1 MRTIYAKILSWFLV
15 TLVVC
20 FAGFVG
26 TSIYLSRTFPGPGS
40 PMARMHEFVL
50 EQATAIHR
58 DKGPAALRAYLTQYS
73 ASMKTEYHMVDGAG
87 RDMATGEDRRVLLA
101 QASAPG
107 RRWMPFGGA
116 PPRGVMATPPN
127 NGAHRLVFMLP
138 PPSGQFSDI
147 LPYYLWIL
155 GAVALLAYLLA
166 SRFIKPL
173 QALVAAVERF
183 GRGDLSARL
192 GWKRR
197 DEFGE
202 LGTAF
207 DKMAERIDTLLT
219 AERRLLQDVSHE
231 LRSPLARLNFAVDLG
246 RSSPDRQGAMD
257 RVQREADRLARL
269 VDELIE
275 VTRAEGD
282 PATRHFEELRLDTF
296 VRELAGDCQM
306 EAQARGCR
314 LELDLQRVPPLQADR
329 ELLRRA
335 VENVL
340 RNGIRHAPAGST
352 IDVNVAGREGMASVE
367 IRDRGT
373 GVPEDMLPEIF
384 KPFVRVG
391 EDRSRDS
398 GGVGLGLS
406 IAQRAVELHDGRIWA
421 ENSHPGL
428 RVHVELPVR

>member
-1 MRTIYAKILSWFLV
+1 MRTIYAKILSWLLL

-20 FAGFVG
+20 LAGFVG
-26 TSIYLSRTFPGPGS
+26 TSIYLGRGFPGPGS
-40 PMARMHEFVL
+40 QMARNLKFHLNQSVKTLREHGR
-50 EQATAIHR
+50 QAL
-58 DKGPAALRAYLTQYS
+58 GAYLADYSAAMHTQYFV
-73 ASMKTEYHMVDGAG
+73 VDSTG
-87 RDMATGEDRRVLLA
+87 RDAVTGEDRSNLLKEA
-101 QASAPG
+101 ADLSSRPGGFRTRPPGALVTSPHDGYRLLFALADPASQ
-107 RRWMPFGGA
+107 
-116 PPRGVMATPPN
+116 
-127 NGAHRLVFMLP
+127 L
-138 PPSGQFSDI
+138 SEI

-155 GAVALLAYLLA
+155 GAILLLTYLMA

-173 QALVAAVERF
+173 QKLVSTVERF
-183 GRGDLSARL
+183 GRGDLAARL

-202 LGTAF
+202 LGAAF

-246 RSSPDRQGAMD
+246 RTNPDRKAAMD

-269 VDELIE
+269 VDELLE

-282 PATRHFEELRLDTF
+282 PATRNFEELRLDSF
-296 VRELAGDCQM
+296 VQELADDCQV

-314 LELDLQRVPPLQADR
+314 LTLDLRRVPVLHADR

-340 RNGIRHAPAGST
+340 RNGIRHAPDGSS
-352 IDVNVAGREGMASVE
+352 IEVSVAEHGGIASVA
-367 IRDRGT
+367 IRDHGT
-373 GVPEDMLPEIF
+373 GVPEEMLPEIF

-406 IAQRAVELHDGRIWA
+406 IAQRAVALHDGRIWA
-421 ENSHPGL
+421 ENSLPGL

>member
-1 MRTIYAKILSWFLV
+1 MRTIYAKILSWFLL

-20 FAGFVG
+20 LVGFVG
-26 TSIYLSRTFPGPGS
+26 TSIYLGRGGFPGPGS
-40 PMARMHEFVL
+40 QMARNLDF
-50 EQATAIHR
+50 HR
-58 DKGPAALRAYLTQYS
+58 DQAVKTLREQGREALGAYLADYGAAMHTQ
-73 ASMKTEYHMVDGAG
+73 HFVVDSAG
-87 RDMATGEDRRVLLA
+87 RDAVTGEDRSALLKEAADLSGRPGPFRTRRPAALVTSPRDGCRLLFVLVDPVN
-101 QASAPG
+101 QISE
-107 RRWMPFGGA
+107 
-116 PPRGVMATPPN
+116 
-127 NGAHRLVFMLP
+127 
-138 PPSGQFSDI
+138 I

-155 GAVALLAYLLA
+155 GAILLLTYLMA

-173 QALVAAVERF
+173 QKLVSTVERF
-183 GRGDLSARL
+183 GRGDLAVRL

-246 RSSPDRQGAMD
+246 RTNPDRKAAMD

-269 VDELIE
+269 VDELLE

-282 PATRHFEELRLDTF
+282 PATRNFEELRLDSF
-296 VRELAGDCQM
+296 VQELADDCQV

-314 LELDLQRVPPLQADR
+314 LTLDLQRVPVLHADR

-340 RNGIRHAPAGST
+340 RNGIRHAPDGSS
-352 IDVNVAGREGMASVE
+352 IDVSVAQHGGFASVA
-367 IRDRGT
+367 IRDHGT
-373 GVPEDMLPEIF
+373 GVPEEMLPEIF

-406 IAQRAVELHDGRIWA
+406 IAQRAVALHDGRIWA
-421 ENSHPGL
+421 ENSLPGL

>member
-1 MRTIYAKILSWFLV
+1 MRTIYAKILTWFLL

-20 FAGFVG
+20 FVGFVG
-26 TSIYLSRTFPGPGS
+26 TSMYLTRAFPGPGS
-40 PMARMHEFVL
+40 PMARLNEFML
-50 EQATAIHR
+50 EQLLAVSR
-58 DKGPAALRAYLTQYS
+58 EKGKPAAAEYLAALNARMQSEHYV
-73 ASMKTEYHMVDGAG
+73 VDAQG
-87 RDMATGEDRRVLLA
+87 RDFVTGEDRSGLLH
-101 QASAPG
+101 QVRSTGG
-107 RRWMPFGGA
+107 RLWFPFLR
-116 PPRGVMATPPN
+116 PPRGVIAS
-127 NGAHRLVFMLP
+127 A
-138 PPSGQFSDI
+138 PSGGYRLLAVMPAASGQLSDF

-166 SRFIKPL
+166 SRFINPL
-173 QALVAAVERF
+173 RTLVATVERF
-183 GRGDLSARL
+183 GRGDLMARL

-202 LGTAF
+202 LGAAF

-246 RSSPDRQGAMD
+246 RTSPDRKSAMD

-269 VDELIE
+269 VDELLE

-282 PATRHFEELRLDTF
+282 PATRNLEELRLDTF
-296 VRELAGDCQM
+296 IQELADDCKV
-306 EAQARGCR
+306 EAQARGCK
-314 LELDLQRVPPLQADR
+314 LHLDMQRMPVLRADR

-340 RNGIRHAPAGST
+340 RNGIRHSPEGST
-352 IDVNVAGREGMASVE
+352 IDVTVEERNGKASVA
-367 IRDRGT
+367 IRDHGT

-406 IAQRAVELHDGRIWA
+406 IAQRAVALHDGRIWA
-421 ENSHPGL
+421 ENSRPGL
-428 RVHVELPVR
+428 RVCVELPVR